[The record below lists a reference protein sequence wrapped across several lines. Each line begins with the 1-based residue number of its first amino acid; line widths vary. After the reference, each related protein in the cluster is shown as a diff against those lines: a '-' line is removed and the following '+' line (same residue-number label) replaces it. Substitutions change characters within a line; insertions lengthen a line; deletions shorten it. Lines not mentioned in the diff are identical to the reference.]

1 RPTGGWGW
9 ARPPHP
15 PRQQRDCS
23 EPIMSMTRIL
33 YGSDFHGSDA
43 VFRKFLAA
51 GIQYKAN
58 ALMVGGDVTGKAMIP
73 VIHQGGGRY
82 EADLF
87 GEEKRAANAD
97 ELQAVQKAVSQVG
110 FYPIVLE
117 KDEAEE
123 MEGDPAKMG
132 ARFEQEMCQRVREWM
147 RLAEEKLTP
156 LRMTLYFMAGN
167 DDLESIDKVIEEF
180 TSVRNPDTR
189 HYEMEGGYEVVGLS
203 NANLTP
209 WLCAR
214 DVDEDVLT
222 RKLDEL
228 AGMLQKPEHA
238 IAMLHVPPYASGLD
252 ACPELDKNLKII
264 TQGGQVVMKSA
275 GSPAVK
281 AFIEKVQPML
291 SLHGHIHESPGH
303 VRSGRTLMI
312 NAGSEYAEG
321 IMKAA
326 IINLENRKVKGH
338 MLISA

>member
-1 RPTGGWGW
+1 
-9 ARPPHP
+9 
-15 PRQQRDCS
+15 
-23 EPIMSMTRIL
+23 MTMMRIL

-43 VFRKFLAA
+43 VFRKFIAS

-73 VIHQGGGRY
+73 VIHQGGGHY

-87 GEEKRAANAD
+87 GEEKRAATPA
-97 ELQAVQKAVSQVG
+97 ELQDLQKAISQVG

-123 MEGDPAKMG
+123 LEGDAAKMG
-132 ARFEQEMCQRVREWM
+132 ARFEHEMCQRVREWM
-147 RLAEEKLTP
+147 KLAEEKLGP
-156 LRMTLYFMAGN
+156 QKIMLYFMAGN
-167 DDLESIDKVIEEF
+167 DDLYSIDKVIEEF
-180 TSVRNPDTR
+180 HSIRDPDMR
-189 HYEMEGGYEVVGLS
+189 HFEMDGGYEVVGLS

-214 DVDEDVLT
+214 DVEEAELT

-228 AGMLQKPEHA
+228 ERLIQKPEQT
-238 IAMLHVPPYASGLD
+238 IAVIHVPPFESGLD
-252 ACPELDKNLKII
+252 TCPELDKNLKII

-281 AFIEKVQPML
+281 AFIARVQPML
-291 SLHGHIHESPGH
+291 TLHGHIHESPGH
-303 VRSGRTLMI
+303 IHSGRTLMI

-326 IINLENRKVKGH
+326 IINLENGKVKGH

>member
-1 RPTGGWGW
+1 MKMIRV
-9 ARPPHP
+9 
-15 PRQQRDCS
+15 
-23 EPIMSMTRIL
+23 L
-33 YGSDFHGSDA
+33 YGSDFHGSEA
-43 VFRKFLAA
+43 VFRKFIAA

-73 VIHQGGGRY
+73 VIHQGSGRY
-82 EADLF
+82 EATLF
-87 GEEKRAANAD
+87 GAEKNASTPE
-97 ELQAVQKAVSQVG
+97 ELQAVRKAISQVG

-123 MEGDPAKMG
+123 LEADPAKMG
-132 ARFEQEMCQRVREWM
+132 ARFEQEMCDRVREWM
-147 RLAEEKLTP
+147 KLADENLTP
-156 LRMTLYFMAGN
+156 RKMTLYFMAGN
-167 DDLESIDKVIEEF
+167 DDLYSIDEVIKEF
-180 TSVRNPDTR
+180 PAVHNPDMQ
-189 HYEMEGGYEVVGLS
+189 HFELEGGYEVVGLS

-214 DVDEDVLT
+214 DVEESEIT

-228 AGMLQKPEHA
+228 AALIQKPERT
-238 IAMLHVPPYASGLD
+238 IAMIHVPPFDSTLD
-252 ACPELDKNLKII
+252 TCPDLDPNLKMI
-264 TQGGQVVMKSA
+264 TQGGQVVMKAA

-291 SLHGHIHESPGH
+291 TLHGHIHESPGH

-326 IINLENRKVKGH
+326 IINLEGDRVKGH